1 MPVEHQVA
9 ILYALTNGFLDDVE
23 VAKIK
28 QWENDFHKY
37 LDTQAKNVI
46 ELIGEKK
53 DLTDDVVEALEKAIK
68 EYKETYE

>member
-1 MPVEHQVA
+1 
-9 ILYALTNGFLDDVE
+9 LDDVE

-28 QWENDFHKY
+28 RVENDFHKY

-53 DLTDDVVEALEKAIK
+53 DLTDDVVEALRRRLKSIRK
-68 EYKETYE
+68 PTR